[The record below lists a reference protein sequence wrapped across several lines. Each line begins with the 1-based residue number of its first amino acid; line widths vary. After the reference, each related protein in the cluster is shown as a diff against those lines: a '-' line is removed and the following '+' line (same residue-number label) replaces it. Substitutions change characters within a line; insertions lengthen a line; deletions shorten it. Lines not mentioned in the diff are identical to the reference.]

1 MADENNN
8 IPTQPRAC
16 PKDCRQCSMQQ
27 QIYCSTHLTFNLYE
41 VMSKM
46 SERLDVIE
54 DSIVAMQQ
62 ESDGD
67 FLTPDAPEI
76 SE

>member
-1 MADENNN
+1 
-8 IPTQPRAC
+8 
-16 PKDCRQCSMQQ
+16 MQQ

-41 VMSKM
+41 VMSKV

>member
-1 MADENNN
+1 
-8 IPTQPRAC
+8 
-16 PKDCRQCSMQQ
+16 
-27 QIYCSTHLTFNLYE
+27 
-41 VMSKM
+41 MSKM